1 MRLSRAA
8 RASAFASALLLVFS
22 PFVARAA
29 GESTETSE
37 STKRASAEE
46 QFQRAEKMRGLL
58 EDTAEAK
65 RTVDQYQGLITAYR
79 RVYLITPREKD
90 VPTAMMIVGD
100 LYRTMGRRF
109 DAKYYR
115 NAIDSYQLLLHEYP
129 ESKYCED
136 ALLSVA
142 QIEQDNLKDLPLAQ
156 KTYEAFLRMHPKS
169 PRTVQAR
176 LAISEIQAARRGGTT
191 STASASSNG
200 TRDSGLKLPGGSLPS
215 APNKSAETSPKPVAT
230 SPSANKSAASSIQPV
245 ASAVAPPPIN
255 PSQKMEEPSSKR
267 PVALSAIKTWA
278 MPDYTRIVVSVQGP
292 VKYQSARVANPD
304 RIYFDVSSASLDHSL
319 LHSPIQVQ
327 GDHVT
332 AVRVAQ
338 YQANTVRVVLQVT
351 HVKTYSVYLLREPYR
366 MVIDLYADS
375 PTTAVAA
382 TFPAGKNSVP
392 ESSAPQPQNA
402 EKSNPAPADKS
413 DAQPKPTPP
422 AVAAAEPS
430 HAPETK
436 LVAEHVVNIAEQEK
450 AADAAIAAA
459 ANGQQND
466 AAPPPPHSKTNPF
479 QGAPTSRSN
488 AKTSASRGSAA
499 SGATSNANSAPKA
512 KPEPPTVAQPNV
524 DGGRSLTRALGLK
537 IGRIVIDAGHGGHDT
552 GTIGP
557 TGLMEKDLCLDVA
570 LRLGKL
576 IQQSLPGAGV
586 VYTRED
592 DTFVP
597 LERRTEIANEA
608 KADLFISIHANS
620 SGDRAA
626 RGVETY
632 YLNFNP
638 SREAMEVAARENATA
653 QQNIHDLDSL
663 VQRIARNEKIE
674 ESKEFAGDVQ
684 GALSKRLQRTSPA
697 IRDRGVRKAPFV
709 VLIGANMPSV
719 LAEIS
724 FISNPTDE
732 SRLKKPENR
741 QHVAEGLYKGM
752 EAYLH
757 SMNSLANNQTKV
769 TATASRGSL
778 PSSGNQQ

>member
-1 MRLSRAA
+1 
-8 RASAFASALLLVFS
+8 
-22 PFVARAA
+22 
-29 GESTETSE
+29 
-37 STKRASAEE
+37 
-46 QFQRAEKMRGLL
+46 MRGQL
-58 EDTAEAK
+58 EDATEGK
-65 RTVDQYQGLITAYR
+65 RTADQYQTLITAYR

-169 PRTVQAR
+169 ARTVQAK
-176 LAISEIQAARRGGTT
+176 LAISEIQAARRGGASSTT
-191 STASASSNG
+191 SASSNSSH
-200 TRDSGLKLPGGSLPS
+200 DSGLKLTGGSLPPATGKS
-215 APNKSAETSPKPVAT
+215 PDTPQWAAAPANADKPAALIAQT
-230 SPSANKSAASSIQPV
+230 TASS
-245 ASAVAPPPIN
+245 ASAPPPIN
-255 PSQKMEEPSSKR
+255 PSQKMEEPTSKR
-267 PVALSAIKTWA
+267 PVSLNSVRTWS
-278 MPDYTRIVVSVQGP
+278 MPDYTRVVVSVQGP
-292 VKYQSARVANPD
+292 VKYQSARVATPD
-304 RIYFDVSSASLDHSL
+304 RIYFDVSSTVLDRSL
-319 LHSPIQVQ
+319 LHAPIQVQ

-338 YQANTVRVVLQVT
+338 YQASTVRVVLQVA
-351 HVKTYSVYLLREPYR
+351 HIKTYSVYLLREPYR
-366 MVIDLYADS
+366 MVIDLYPDTPAATVVANVPAAKNPVPDSSTQQPASADKLS
-375 PTTAVAA
+375 LPPAQKPDSQQSTVTAVAE
-382 TFPAGKNSVP
+382 PPRSV
-392 ESSAPQPQNA
+392 
-402 EKSNPAPADKS
+402 
-413 DAQPKPTPP
+413 DAKPTG
-422 AVAAAEPS
+422 
-430 HAPETK
+430 
-436 LVAEHVVNIAEQEK
+436 EHVVNIAEQEK
-450 AADAAIAAA
+450 AADAALANAAKD
-459 ANGQQND
+459 QQAD
-466 AAPPPPHSKTNPF
+466 STAVPPPHSKTNPF
-479 QGAPTSRSN
+479 QGSPATHSN
-488 AKTSASRGSAA
+488 TKTSSKNAVMASPTA
-499 SGATSNANSAPKA
+499 STASNSKA
-512 KPEPPTVAQPNV
+512 KPVPPTVAQPNL

-576 IQQSLPGAGV
+576 IQQSLPGAEV
-586 VYTRED
+586 VYTRDD
-592 DTFVP
+592 DTFIP
-597 LERRTEIANEA
+597 LERRTEIANES

-620 SGDRAA
+620 SEDRAA

-632 YLNFNP
+632 YLNFSP

-653 QQNIHDLDSL
+653 QQNVHDLDSL

-732 SRLKKPENR
+732 SRLKRPENR